1 MNGDLGEGE
10 LGEGDLGEHVAIS
23 DDVLDMLRRC
33 GQGTLTTQL
42 FKRGFR
48 QQFLVGLA
56 PLSAST
62 GRFAGEAFTLR
73 FIPSREDM
81 DWDLGDLHK
90 RGADNLQ
97 WEAVEAIGPG
107 QVLVIDSRNDPR
119 AASAGNMLLTRL
131 MRRGAVAAVTDGA
144 FRDGAEI
151 AAMPIPAY
159 CRSNTASTR
168 PAFHRA
174 VGINEPI
181 GCAEVAVYPGDIVVG
196 DSDGVTV
203 IPRRIAAEVARDA
216 LEQEKREAFL
226 FKKIDGGASL
236 WGTYPP
242 NAETL
247 AEYAAFA
254 AKGSEE

>member
-1 MNGDLGEGE
+1 MDGDLRES
-10 LGEGDLGEHVAIS
+10 VTIS
-23 DDVLDMLRRC
+23 DEVMDMLRQC

-42 FKRGFR
+42 FRRGYR

-56 PLSAST
+56 PLSPAT

-73 FIPSREDM
+73 FIPSREDK

-90 RGADNLQ
+90 RGGDNLQ

-131 MRRGAVAAVTDGA
+131 MRRGAVAAITDGA

-159 CRSNTASTR
+159 CRANTASTR
-168 PAFHRA
+168 PAYHRA

-181 GCAEVAVYPGDIVVG
+181 GCADVAVYPGDILVG
-196 DSDGVTV
+196 DADGVTV
-203 IPRRIAAEVARDA
+203 IPRHIATEVARDA
-216 LEQEKREAFL
+216 LEQEQREAFL
-226 FKKIDGGASL
+226 FAKIDAGAPL
-236 WGTYPP
+236 WGTYPAD
-242 NAETL
+242 AETM
-247 AEYAAFA
+247 AEYAAFR
-254 AKGSEE
+254 AKGASA